1 MANFHFGNYKTG
13 SGVISQNGEPTFIA
27 QVIID
32 KGFDFVTQ
40 EYVTETVTVPLGVIT
55 DVDLTGAEGV
65 KVKCTPLVNNAF
77 TDAKTG
83 GGSVTI
89 DVPFTPELIEIE
101 LTQAQWE
108 SSSIARRQFYI
119 RTQVAIKRLFYFG
132 NDVDSNGQ
140 PIKTGENSFTGVLTL
155 IGDMN
160 WSTQEYNKKEYPIE
174 SGSILE
180 IYLDEEY
187 NSGGIELQ
195 IVDGFEFTGVNFP
208 YEATFTNN
216 TVSYSFPDYDYDD
229 IPEDKEEL
237 DPNDEMNRYYV
248 ANTRPTGGTDPE
260 PSDEPETIANNY
272 LVTKEELAEFNKQVY
287 NISAYE
293 ETNNEKTLIT
303 EYVSAIRLYPFK
315 LPPDNLYNRGKIKI
329 KRSELNVATI
339 INSDIITVNLG
350 NINIPRTYNNALDF
364 INVKPELILPF
375 CNGSINIDPEY
386 ILGSTVNIQ
395 MKINIINGATTIN
408 LKSDKVDGIFTVSN
422 TTIGSDYPF
431 YNRSN
436 VLQKAFEPNQ
446 AINNILTAYV
456 IVESPIYTTSLIK
469 SKKEGLLTDI
479 KGDVIVDDIKL
490 NVLATSEE
498 KAELIALLKNGV
510 FIK

>member
-1 MANFHFGNYKTG
+1 MA
-13 SGVISQNGEPTFIA
+13 I
-27 QVIID
+27 
-32 KGFDFVTQ
+32 
-40 EYVTETVTVPLGVIT
+40 
-55 DVDLTGAEGV
+55 
-65 KVKCTPLVNNAF
+65 
-77 TDAKTG
+77 
-83 GGSVTI
+83 
-89 DVPFTPELIEIE
+89 
-101 LTQAQWE
+101 
-108 SSSIARRQFYI
+108 
-119 RTQVAIKRLFYFG
+119 FYFG
-132 NDVDSNGQ
+132 NDVDGAGK
-140 PIKTGENSFTGVLTL
+140 PIKTGANSFTGVVTL
-155 IGDMN
+155 KGSYDPIL
-160 WSTQEYNKKEYPIE
+160 EEYPTTIFNVE
-174 SGSILE
+174 SGTELDITLGNAFRSGSI
-180 IYLDEEY
+180 
-187 NSGGIELQ
+187 ELT

-216 TVSYSFPDYDYDD
+216 TVSYDIPRYDYDD

-237 DPNDEMNRYYV
+237 DPNDVMNRYYI
-248 ANTRPTGGTDPE
+248 AYTKPTGNPDPE
-260 PSDEPETIANNY
+260 PSDKPETIANNY
-272 LVTKEELAEFNKQVY
+272 LTTKDELTEFNKQIY
-287 NISAYE
+287 NIVAF
-293 ETNNEKTLIT
+293 ETTENVQTLIT
-303 EYVSAIRLYPFK
+303 EYISAIRVYPFK

-329 KRSELNVATI
+329 KRSELNTATI

-364 INVKPELILPF
+364 INVNPELILPF

-408 LKSDKVDGIFTVSN
+408 LKSDKVDGFFTVSN
-422 TTIGSDYPF
+422 TTLGADYPF

-498 KAELIALLKNGV
+498 KAELITLLKNGV